1 MSLPPFQHIVDELG
15 PPLRRHLAAMAG
27 GGEADDLAQDT
38 LIAAMR
44 AYPDLPSDA
53 NVRAWLWTIARN
65 KVIDRHRANGRRPS
79 TAPLDT
85 STSPPGTQ
93 RLVDPSPP
101 DDELWAAVRALP
113 EGRRTAV
120 VLRFV
125 DDLSYARIAELC
137 DCSPGAARQRVHE
150 ALRTLRQEVDR

>member
-27 GGEADDLAQDT
+27 VGEADDLAQDT
-38 LIAAMR
+38 LIAALR

-65 KVIDRHRANGRRPS
+65 KVIDRYRANGRRPS
-79 TAPLDT
+79 TTPLDT
-85 STSPPGTQ
+85 SASPPGAVRT
-93 RLVDPSPP
+93 DPSLP
-101 DDELWAAVRALP
+101 DEALWGAVRALP
-113 EGRRTAV
+113 EGQRWAV